1 MTRSLASAERIFALL
16 DSPGEKEEDPAA
28 VRLPRVKGKIEF
40 REVRFSYE
48 RGKEVLKGISF
59 TIEAGEMIGLVGKSG
74 AGKSTLINLISRFW
88 DPDSGAVLVDGHDL
102 REMDVSMYRRQVGV
116 VMQDPFLFNCSLLEN
131 IRFGMP
137 EASFEDVVRAAQA
150 AHAHDFIL
158 GKEDGYDTVVGEKG
172 AELSGGERQRIAIAR
187 AILHDPPILILDE
200 ATSSVDLETEKKI
213 QEAITRLVKGRTTIA
228 IAHRLSTLRNA
239 SRLIVMDDGVL
250 AEMGTHDELVAKEGG
265 MYAKL
270 VKTQAEVN
278 AMRGHQRVWD
288 G

>member
-1 MTRSLASAERIFALL
+1 
-16 DSPGEKEEDPAA
+16 
-28 VRLPRVKGKIEF
+28 
-40 REVRFSYE
+40 
-48 RGKEVLKGISF
+48 
-59 TIEAGEMIGLVGKSG
+59 
-74 AGKSTLINLISRFW
+74 
-88 DPDSGAVLVDGHDL
+88 VLVDGHDL

-239 SRLIVMDDGVL
+239 SRLIVMDDGAI